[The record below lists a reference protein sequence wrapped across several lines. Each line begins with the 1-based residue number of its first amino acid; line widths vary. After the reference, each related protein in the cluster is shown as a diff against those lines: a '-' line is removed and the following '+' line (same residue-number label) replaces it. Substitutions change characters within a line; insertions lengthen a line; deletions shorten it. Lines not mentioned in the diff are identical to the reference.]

1 MTGRSTLLICG
12 SRKPP
17 QGHEGRSASREM
29 LRVVAHGMTE
39 AGAEYDW
46 LDLRDLDLPF
56 FDGRHGGAYESPDLD
71 RVLAAVEAATII
83 VFSVPA
89 YWGAPAG
96 VLKNLLDLIGGAAYD
111 LPPGTSLPLAGKMT
125 ALLVVGAD
133 RGSGHTALAAMRTTL
148 AVMGAWTAPRAEVVG
163 DPRQLR
169 GVQALLASLTD
180 FGRYIATLPATSAA
194 GVS

>member
-1 MTGRSTLLICG
+1 
-12 SRKPP
+12 
-17 QGHEGRSASREM
+17 
-29 LRVVAHGMTE
+29 
-39 AGAEYDW
+39 
-46 LDLRDLDLPF
+46 
-56 FDGRHGGAYESPDLD
+56 
-71 RVLAAVEAATII
+71 
-83 VFSVPA
+83 VPA

-111 LPPGTSLPLAGKMT
+111 LPLGTSLPLAGKMT